1 MRVGVEVEKISGRMH
16 RNHGTA
22 HCAIFLYSGQVEV
35 SYGLVSAGAEA
46 SQEVAIISEGPPQH
60 LRDGEGPVP
69 YLCDIRIM

>member
-1 MRVGVEVEKISGRMH
+1 MDCYDCSADG
-16 RNHGTA
+16 A
-22 HCAIFLYSGQVEV
+22 FFLHSGQVEV

-46 SQEVAIISEGPPQH
+46 AQEVAIISEGPPQH